1 MLNVRVFEKKHMIL
15 VCCVAVVCLTFVGPQ
30 SAHAGYLDP
39 GSGSTAVQWIIAG
52 IAGAGR
58 LKRRIFDTVSRIF
71 KR

>member
-1 MLNVRVFEKKHMIL
+1 MSNVRIFEKKQMIL
-15 VCCVAVVCLTFVGPQ
+15 VACVAAVCLTFVDPQ

-58 LKRRIFDTVSRIF
+58 FKRRIVDTVSRIF